1 MTHDDFRYAD
11 GAYILDALEPDE
23 RRAFEE
29 HLLTCYDCARSVRA
43 LAPLPDLL
51 SQVDPAM
58 VDSPEEALAVPD
70 TLLPGLLQQV
80 RRRRRR
86 RLTLT
91 VAAASTAALI
101 AGAGVVGLLRDD
113 GAPEPPGSGAS
124 VSAGAPEQMEQLG
137 QSVVEATVTMESVP
151 WGTRLNLTCTYT
163 EGGEGYGYAPTVLPV
178 YALVVHTRD
187 GRTEQVATWKAVPGR
202 STTLSAATA
211 ADVADIAAIDVRTTA
226 GDPVLRLTS

>member
-1 MTHDDFRYAD
+1 MTHDELRYAD
-11 GAYILDALEPDE
+11 GAYVLDALDPDE
-23 RRAFEE
+23 RRTFEE
-29 HLLTCYDCARSVRA
+29 HLLTCDDCARSVRA
-43 LAPLPDLL
+43 LAPLPELL
-51 SQVDPAM
+51 SQVDAAM
-58 VDSPEEALAVPD
+58 FDSPEDALAVPD

-86 RLTLT
+86 RLTMT
-91 VAAASTAALI
+91 VAAASSAALL

-113 GAPEPPGSGAS
+113 GAPERPGPEAS

-137 QSVVEATVTMESVP
+137 QSVVRATLTMESVP

-163 EGGEGYGYAPTVLPV
+163 ESSNGYGYAPPV
-178 YALVVHTRD
+178 PPSYALVVHTRD
-187 GRTEQVATWKAVPGR
+187 GRTEQVATWRAVPGR

-211 ADVADIAAIDVRTTA
+211 SDVADIASIDVRTTS